1 MAVSAQGIG
10 VEPARAGGADR
21 TAPGERVDVSDEQ
34 TARELAQLDAD
45 VLAVLAV
52 VEPDDVTDRPDQDPQ
67 SSAT

>member
-1 MAVSAQGIG
+1 M
-10 VEPARAGGADR
+10 
-21 TAPGERVDVSDEQ
+21 SDEQ